1 MQRSDRSTRLK
12 AGPQPA
18 VSYDRVRHG
27 IHNLSTP
34 EVIAD
39 PMTYIDAI
47 AELGPLF
54 FDEVGQVWVCSGY
67 RESVE
72 VLTDC
77 HRFSSARLRSSD
89 VLAGRG
95 LNSVASVAD
104 MLVEQMLFIDPPK
117 HTAIRSSIH
126 NQFTA
131 SRVRERDE
139 DMKAIAKA
147 ALNDLPLDG
156 EIDLITEFS
165 QKLSSPLIAH
175 LLDINDHT
183 KQIAR
188 WAEAYETLLGSLST
202 LPNIRNKEIIPI
214 LNEALSFFQ
223 AEARTRLN
231 SPRDDLISS
240 MVAVLLGNQLS
251 QQDTDAITYSIAANC
266 IVLLGGGYQTLAH
279 LVSTGLL
286 LLDKYPSQQQ
296 RLREDPSLIDSAIN
310 EFMRIDGSSQYVAR
324 QATVD
329 SELGGRHILAG
340 QTVIVHLAA
349 ANLDPR
355 TFTNPRVLDI
365 ERREARHLGFS
376 MGRHYCIGAPYA
388 QRTARWAILGF
399 LDRYPRYRVRRGSE
413 ALAWGHHPNTR
424 CLAHAYVHLK
434 AESPDSAAESGSAA
448 TQEPEFNGP
457 STKPIYTELSQ
468 RDQHL
473 LTIDWNDTATPRGP
487 YTCWHQLFEH
497 RARLAPNTIA
507 VNDGN
512 VAHSYREIDQRA
524 NALARMLRTQG
535 VQPETVV
542 GVVME
547 RSADFIVT
555 ILAVAK
561 AGGAFLLADT
571 SCPDERLKDMLKDA
585 AVTLVLTDD
594 TTAMRL
600 ASVAPPAR
608 LLTVDCRQTDA
619 AAPLSGV
626 SAGNT
631 AYVVFTS
638 GTTGRP
644 KAIAISHEG
653 VVNLHVA
660 QRQIFRIGPHDRVL
674 QFLSP
679 NFDGCIADIVLAL
692 LSGATLVVA
701 PTVHLTVGPPLI
713 RLLREQQVTTV
724 ILTPSVWTALPDAE
738 LPDLRVAAAAG
749 ERLSAALVARWSRPG
764 RRFLNLYG
772 PAETAVLATWHEC
785 SNSATTPPIGR
796 PVANKRT
803 YVLDEQLRPVPI
815 CQPGELCIGGLGI
828 GRYLSR
834 PELMEER
841 FALDPVGS
849 IPGRLFYRTGDICRW
864 LPDGSLEYLGR
875 RDRQVK
881 IRGQRVELDEI
892 EKVLETAPGVAAS
905 AVHER
910 EGQLHALIVAEQHGI
925 DESTIREQLVRRL
938 HSGMVPT
945 TFTVVDKLPLTTN
958 GKVNKASVTQL
969 TQEPV
974 AHPTRQ
980 APETVHVLSTSIDAD
995 NSLQHSRL
1003 TWRISQI
1010 FADCLNLPQQ
1020 RVKANSD
1027 FFSLGGDSLAMATF
1041 LTSLERETRTLVDLR
1056 NLLNDPTPTGIS
1068 THILG
1073 RDDRLPHDN
1082 LEVTI
1087 K

>member
-1 MQRSDRSTRLK
+1 MQHSDRSSYLRS
-12 AGPQPA
+12 GSHPA
-18 VSYDRVRHG
+18 VRYDRVRHG

-39 PMTYIDAI
+39 PTIYIDAI
-47 AELGPLF
+47 AQLGPLF

-72 VLTDC
+72 VLTDFR
-77 HRFSSARLRSSD
+77 RFSSARLRSSD

-95 LNSVASVAD
+95 LDSAASVAD
-104 MLVEQMLFIDPPK
+104 MVVEQMLFIDPPK
-117 HTAIRSSIH
+117 HTTIRSSIQ
-126 NQFTA
+126 NQFTT

-139 DMKAIAKA
+139 VMQAIVKAV
-147 ALNDLPLDG
+147 LNDLPLHG
-156 EIDLITEFS
+156 EIDLITEFC

-175 LLDINDHT
+175 LLDINHHME
-183 KQIAR
+183 QIPR

-202 LPNIRNKEIIPI
+202 LPHIRNKEIIPI

-231 SPRDDLISS
+231 FPRDDLISS
-240 MVAVLLGNQLS
+240 MVTALHGNQLS
-251 QQDTDAITYSIAANC
+251 KEDADALMYSIAANC

-279 LVSTGLL
+279 SVSTGLL
-286 LLDKYPSQQQ
+286 LLDKYPSQQR
-296 RLREDPSLIDSAIN
+296 RLRENPSLIDSAIN

-349 ANLDPR
+349 ANLDPW
-355 TFTNPRVLDI
+355 TFTDPRVLDI

-376 MGRHYCIGAPYA
+376 LGRHYCIGAPYA

-399 LDRYPRYRVRRGSE
+399 LDRYPTYSVRRGSE
-413 ALAWGHHPNTR
+413 ALVWGHHPNTR
-424 CLAHAYVHLK
+424 CLAHAYVDVK
-434 AESPDSAAESGSAA
+434 AEPPDPAVESAPDA
-448 TQEPEFNGP
+448 TREPESNGQ
-457 STKPIYTELSQ
+457 STKPLCTELS
-468 RDQHL
+468 RPDHHL
-473 LTIDWNDTATPRGP
+473 LTVDWNDTATPLGP
-487 YTCWHQLFEH
+487 YTCWYQLFEH
-497 RARLAPNTIA
+497 RAQLAPNTIA

-512 VAHSYREIDQRA
+512 IAHSYRDIDQRA

-555 ILAVAK
+555 ILAVSK

-571 SCPDERLKDMLKDA
+571 SCPDERLKGMIEEA
-585 AVTLVLTDD
+585 AVTLVLADE

-600 ASVAPPAR
+600 TSIALPAR
-608 LLTVDCRQTDA
+608 LLTPDCQQTDTT
-619 AAPLSGV
+619 APLSGV

-660 QRQIFRIGPHDRVL
+660 QRHIFRIGPHDRVL

-692 LSGATLVVA
+692 LSGAVLVVA
-701 PTVHLTVGPPLI
+701 PTVHLTVGPPLT

-724 ILTPSVWTALPDAE
+724 ILTPSVWAALPDAE
-738 LPDLRVAAAAG
+738 LPDLHIAAAAG
-749 ERLSAALVARWSRPG
+749 ERLPAALAARWSRPG

-772 PAETAVLATWHEC
+772 PAETAVLAAWHEC

-796 PVANKRT
+796 PVANKLT

-815 CQPGELCIGGLGI
+815 GQHGELCIGGIGI

-841 FALDPVGS
+841 FAIDPFGCM
-849 IPGRLFYRTGDICRW
+849 PGQLLYRTGDICRW
-864 LPDGSLEYLGR
+864 LPDGLLEYHGR

-892 EKVLETAPGVAAS
+892 EKVLEKTPGVAAS

-910 EGQLHALIVAEQHGI
+910 QGQLHALIVPERHEL
-925 DESTIREQLVRRL
+925 DESTVREQLVRRL

-958 GKVNKASVTQL
+958 GKINKASVAQL
-969 TQEPV
+969 TQES
-974 AHPTRQ
+974 ATHPTLDTSK
-980 APETVHVLSTSIDAD
+980 AADVLSTSIGAD
-995 NSLQHSRL
+995 DSLQHSRL

-1010 FADCLNLPQQ
+1010 FADCLNLPQR

-1027 FFSLGGDSLAMATF
+1027 FFSLGGDSLAMATL
-1041 LTSLERETRTLVDLR
+1041 LTSLERETRTLVDVG
-1056 NLLNDPTPTGIS
+1056 NLLNDPTPTGIA
-1068 THILG
+1068 THIVG
-1073 RDDRLPHDN
+1073 RDGRLPHDS
-1082 LEVTI
+1082 LG
-1087 K
+1087 

>member
-1 MQRSDRSTRLK
+1 MRVGSHL
-12 AGPQPA
+12 A
-18 VSYDRVRHG
+18 VGYDRARHG

-39 PMTYIDAI
+39 PTIYIDAI

-67 RESVE
+67 RESAE
-72 VLTDC
+72 VLTDFR
-77 HRFSSARLRSSD
+77 RFSSARLRSSGA
-89 VLAGRG
+89 LAGRG
-95 LNSVASVAD
+95 LNSAASVAD

-117 HTAIRSSIH
+117 HAAIRSSIQ

-131 SRVRERDE
+131 SQVRERDE
-139 DMKAIAKA
+139 AMKAIVNT
-147 ALNDLPLDG
+147 ALNDLPLHG
-156 EIDLITEFS
+156 EIDLIAQFS
-165 QKLSSPLIAH
+165 QKLPSPLIAH
-175 LLDINDHT
+175 LLDIKNRA
-183 KQIAR
+183 KQITR

-202 LPNIRNKEIIPI
+202 LPNIRNKEIIPV

-223 AEARTRLN
+223 AEARTRLD

-240 MVAVLLGNQLS
+240 MVAMLRGNQLS
-251 QQDTDAITYSIAANC
+251 QEDTDALTYSIAANC

-286 LLDKYPSQQQ
+286 LLDKYPAQQR

-310 EFMRIDGSSQYVAR
+310 EFMRLDGSSQYVAR

-329 SELGGRHILAG
+329 SELGGRHISAS

-355 TFTNPRVLDI
+355 TFTDSRVLNI

-388 QRTARWAILGF
+388 QRTARWGILGF
-399 LDRYPRYRVRRGSE
+399 LDRYPEYHVRHNSE
-413 ALAWGHHPNTR
+413 DLKWGAHPNTR
-424 CLAHAYVHLK
+424 CLAHAYVHVK
-434 AESPDSAAESGSAA
+434 AGS
-448 TQEPEFNGP
+448 QEPATESESITMGESEP
-457 STKPIYTELSQ
+457 SGQPTEPICTELAQ
-468 RDQHL
+468 PDQHL
-473 LTIDWNDTATPRGP
+473 LTIDWNDTATPLGP

-497 RARLAPNTIA
+497 RARLAPNIIA
-507 VNDGN
+507 VNDGDD
-512 VAHSYREIDQRA
+512 AHSYQEINQRA
-524 NALARMLRTQG
+524 NALARVLRTQG
-535 VQPETVV
+535 VQPEVVV

-555 ILAVAK
+555 ILAIAK

-571 SCPDERLKDMLKDA
+571 SCPDERLKDMLKEA
-585 AVTLVLTDD
+585 AVTLVLADEM
-594 TTAMRL
+594 TAMRL
-600 ASVAPPAR
+600 ASVIPPAR
-608 LLTVDCRQTDA
+608 LLTLDCQQTDA
-619 AAPLSGV
+619 TAPLSGA

-692 LSGATLVVA
+692 LSGAMLVVA
-701 PTVHLTVGPPLI
+701 PTVHLMVGPPLI
-713 RLLREQQVTTV
+713 RLLREQRITTV
-724 ILTPSVWTALPDAE
+724 ILTPSVWAALPEAE
-738 LPDLRVAAAAG
+738 LPDLRIAAAAG
-749 ERLSAALVARWSRPG
+749 ERLPAALVARWSRPG

-785 SNSATTPPIGR
+785 SDSATTPPIGR

-803 YVLDEQLRPVPI
+803 YVLDEQLRPIPI
-815 CQPGELCIGGLGI
+815 GQHGELCIGGLGI

-841 FALDPVGS
+841 FAIDPVGGT
-849 IPGRLFYRTGDICRW
+849 PGQLIYRTGDICRW

-881 IRGQRVELDEI
+881 IRGQRVELEEI
-892 EKVLETAPGVAAS
+892 EKVIEKIPGVAAS
-905 AVHER
+905 TVYER
-910 EGQLHALIVAEQHGI
+910 EGQLHALIVAERHGL

-938 HSGMVPT
+938 HSGMIPT

-958 GKVNKASVTQL
+958 GKVNRGSVAEL
-969 TQEPV
+969 TQEPATHPALRAPND
-974 AHPTRQ
+974 AHALNTD
-980 APETVHVLSTSIDAD
+980 IDI
-995 NSLQHSRL
+995 SPQHSRL

-1010 FADCLNLPQQ
+1010 FADCLNLSQQ

-1041 LTSLERETRTLVDLR
+1041 LTNLERETETLVDVR
-1056 NLLNDPTPTGIS
+1056 NLLNDPTPTGIA
-1068 THILG
+1068 THIVG
-1073 RDDRLPHDN
+1073 RDGRVLYDSLR
-1082 LEVTI
+1082 
-1087 K
+1087 

>member
-1 MQRSDRSTRLK
+1 MRVGSHLAVGYDRS
-12 AGPQPA
+12 
-18 VSYDRVRHG
+18 RHG

-39 PMTYIDAI
+39 PTSYIDAI

-67 RESVE
+67 RESAE
-72 VLTDC
+72 VLTDFR
-77 HRFSSARLRSSD
+77 RFSSARLRSSD
-89 VLAGRG
+89 ALTGRG
-95 LNSVASVAD
+95 LKSVATVAD
-104 MLVEQMLFIDPPK
+104 LLVEQMLFIDPPK
-117 HTAIRSSIH
+117 HTAIRSSIQ

-139 DMKAIAKA
+139 AMKTIVDA
-147 ALNDLPLDG
+147 ALNDLPLHG
-156 EIDLITEFS
+156 EIDLITQFS

-175 LLDINDHT
+175 LLDINHHV
-183 KQIAR
+183 KQIAQ

-223 AEARTRLN
+223 AEARTRLD

-240 MVAVLLGNQLS
+240 MVAMLRGNQLS
-251 QQDTDAITYSIAANC
+251 QEDADALIYSIAANC

-286 LLDKYPSQQQ
+286 LLDKYPSQQR
-296 RLREDPSLIDSAIN
+296 RLREAPNLIDLAIN

-324 QATVD
+324 QAAVD
-329 SELGGRHILAG
+329 SELGGKHILAG

-355 TFTNPRVLDI
+355 TFTNPRALDI
-365 ERREARHLGFS
+365 ERREAKHLGFS

-399 LDRYPRYRVRRGSE
+399 LDRYPSYHVRRGSE
-413 ALAWGHHPNTR
+413 VLVWGFHPNTR
-424 CLAHAYVHLK
+424 CLAHAYVHVK
-434 AESPDSAAESGSAA
+434 AESPDPTVESGPAV
-448 TQEPEFNGP
+448 TREPEFSGQ
-457 STKPIYTELSQ
+457 STKPVYAELSQ
-468 RDQHL
+468 PDQHL
-473 LTIDWNDTATPRGP
+473 LTVDWNDTATPRCP
-487 YTCWHQLFEH
+487 YACWHQLFEH

-524 NALARMLRTQG
+524 NSLARMLRTQG
-535 VQPETVV
+535 VQPESVV
-542 GVVME
+542 GVTME
-547 RSADFIVT
+547 RSVDFIVT
-555 ILAVAK
+555 ILAIAK

-571 SCPDERLKDMLKDA
+571 SCPVGRLKDMLEEA
-585 AVTLVLTDD
+585 AVTLVLADEM
-594 TTAMRL
+594 TAMRL
-600 ASVAPPAR
+600 APVIPSVR
-608 LLTVDCRQTDA
+608 LLTLDCHQTDA
-619 AAPLSGV
+619 TAPLSGV

-701 PTVHLTVGPPLI
+701 PTVYLMVGPPLI
-713 RLLREQQVTTV
+713 RLLREQQITTV
-724 ILTPSVWTALPDAE
+724 ILTPSVWAALPDAE
-738 LPDLRVAAAAG
+738 LPDLRIAAAAG
-749 ERLSAALVARWSRPG
+749 ERLPAALVARWSRPG

-785 SNSATTPPIGR
+785 SDSAMTPPIGR
-796 PVANKRT
+796 PVANKRA

-815 CQPGELCIGGLGI
+815 GQHGELCIGGLGV

-834 PELMEER
+834 PKLMEEL
-841 FALDPVGS
+841 FVIDPVDGM
-849 IPGRLFYRTGDICRW
+849 PGQLIYRTGDICRW

-892 EKVLETAPGVAAS
+892 EKVMENVPGVAAS

-910 EGQLHALIVAEQHGI
+910 EGQLHALIVAERRGL

-938 HSGMVPT
+938 HSGMIPT
-945 TFTVVDKLPLTTN
+945 TFTMVDKFPLTTN
-958 GKVNKASVTQL
+958 GKVNKESVAEL
-969 TQEPV
+969 TQESS
-974 AHPTRQ
+974 TRPMLR
-980 APETVHVLSTSIDAD
+980 APSNAHVLNMGIDAD
-995 NSLQHSRL
+995 TSPQNSRL

-1010 FADCLNLPQQ
+1010 FADCLNLSQQ

-1041 LTSLERETRTLVDLR
+1041 LAILERETGTLVDVG
-1056 NLLNDPTPTGIS
+1056 NLLNDPTPTGIA
-1068 THILG
+1068 TYIVERDG
-1073 RDDRLPHDN
+1073 RVLHDN
-1082 LEVTI
+1082 LR
-1087 K
+1087 

>member
-1 MQRSDRSTRLK
+1 MQDTSRSSRLSVESH
-12 AGPQPA
+12 PA
-18 VSYDRVRHG
+18 VSYDRARHG
-27 IHNLSTP
+27 IHNLSIP

-39 PMTYIDAI
+39 PTIYIDAI

-67 RESVE
+67 RESAE
-72 VLTDC
+72 VLTDFR
-77 HRFSSARLRSSD
+77 RFSSARLRSSD

-95 LNSVASVAD
+95 LNPAASVAE
-104 MLVEQMLFIDPPK
+104 MLAEQMLFIDPPK
-117 HTAIRSSIH
+117 HIAIRSSIQ

-131 SRVRERDE
+131 SRVRDRDE
-139 DMKAIAKA
+139 AMKEIANA
-147 ALNDLPLDG
+147 ALNDLPSHG
-156 EIDLITEFS
+156 EIDLITQFS
-165 QKLSSPLIAH
+165 RKLSAPLIAH
-175 LLDINDHT
+175 LLDIDDRT
-183 KQIAR
+183 EQITR

-202 LPNIRNKEIIPI
+202 LPNIRNKEIIPV

-231 SPRDDLISS
+231 SPRDDLISA
-240 MVAVLLGNQLS
+240 MVAMLRDNQLS
-251 QQDTDAITYSIAANC
+251 HEDTDAITYSIAANC

-286 LLDKYPSQQQ
+286 LLDKYPSQQR

-324 QATVD
+324 QAAVD

-340 QTVIVHLAA
+340 QTIIVHLAA

-355 TFTNPRVLDI
+355 TFADPRALDI

-399 LDRYPRYRVRRGSE
+399 LDRYPKYRVRHGAE
-413 ALAWGHHPNTR
+413 ALVWGPHPNTR
-424 CLAHAYVHLK
+424 CLAHAYVNVK
-434 AESPDSAAESGSAA
+434 AESPEPAAESEPAA
-448 TQEPEFNGP
+448 MRKQEFSGQPAE
-457 STKPIYTELSQ
+457 PIRTELSQ
-468 RDQHL
+468 PDQHL

-487 YTCWHQLFEH
+487 YACWHHLFEH
-497 RARLAPNTIA
+497 RAQLAPNAIA

-535 VQPETVV
+535 VQPESVV

-561 AGGAFLLADT
+561 AGGAFLLADP
-571 SCPDERLKDMLKDA
+571 SCPDERLKDMIEEA
-585 AVTLVLTDD
+585 AVTVVLADE

-600 ASVAPPAR
+600 GSVAPPAR
-608 LLTVDCRQTDA
+608 FLTLDCRQTDA
-619 AAPLSGV
+619 TAPLSGV

-660 QRQIFRIGPHDRVL
+660 QRQIFRIGPRDRVL

-679 NFDGCIADIVLAL
+679 NFDGCIADVVLAL
-692 LSGATLVVA
+692 LSGAMLVVA
-701 PTVHLTVGPPLI
+701 PSVHLIVGPPLI
-713 RLLREQQVTTV
+713 RLLREQQITTV
-724 ILTPSVWTALPDAE
+724 ILTPSVWAALPDAE

-749 ERLSAALVARWSRPG
+749 ERLPAALVARWSRPG

-785 SNSATTPPIGR
+785 SNSAGTPPIGR

-815 CQPGELCIGGLGI
+815 GQHGELCIGGLGI

-834 PELMEER
+834 PELMEQR
-841 FALDPVGS
+841 YAIDSVGR
-849 IPGRLFYRTGDICRW
+849 IPGQLLYRTGDICRW

-892 EKVLETAPGVAAS
+892 EKVLEKVPGVAAS
-905 AVHER
+905 TVLER
-910 EGQLHALIVAEQHGI
+910 EGQLHALIVAERHGL

-938 HSGMVPT
+938 HSGMIPT
-945 TFTVVDKLPLTTN
+945 TFTVVDKLPLTMN
-958 GKVNKASVTQL
+958 GKVNMESIAQL
-969 TQEPV
+969 TQVAQESA
-974 AHPTRQ
+974 AHPTPH
-980 APETVHVLSTSIDAD
+980 APDTAHVLSTSIDAD
-995 NSLQHSRL
+995 TSLQKSRL

-1010 FADCLNLPQQ
+1010 FADCLKLPQQ
-1020 RVKANSD
+1020 RVKVNSD

-1041 LTSLERETRTLVDLR
+1041 LTSLENETGTLVDVG
-1056 NLLNDPTPTGIS
+1056 NLLNDPTPSGIA
-1068 THILG
+1068 THVVG
-1073 RDDRLPHDN
+1073 RDDRIPHYS
-1082 LEVTI
+1082 LR
-1087 K
+1087 

>member
-1 MQRSDRSTRLK
+1 MQRSNRSTCLRV
-12 AGPQPA
+12 GSHPA

-27 IHNLSTP
+27 IHNLSIP

-39 PMTYIDAI
+39 PTIYIDAI

-67 RESVE
+67 RESAE
-72 VLTDC
+72 ILTDF

-89 VLAGRG
+89 VLTGRG
-95 LNSVASVAD
+95 LNSAASVAD
-104 MLVEQMLFIDPPK
+104 MVVEQMLFIDPPK
-117 HTAIRSSIH
+117 HTVIRSSIQ
-126 NQFTA
+126 NQFTT
-131 SRVRERDE
+131 SRVHERDE
-139 DMKAIAKA
+139 VMKAIAEA
-147 ALNDLPLDG
+147 ALNNLPLNG
-156 EIDLITEFS
+156 EIDLITDFS

-183 KQIAR
+183 KQVTR

-202 LPNIRNKEIIPI
+202 LPDIRDKEIIPV

-223 AEARTRLN
+223 DEARTRLN
-231 SPRDDLISS
+231 SPRNDLISS
-240 MVAVLLGNQLS
+240 MVAVLRGNQLS
-251 QQDTDAITYSIAANC
+251 QEDTDVITYSIAANC

-286 LLDKYPSQQQ
+286 LLDKYPGQQR
-296 RLREDPSLIDSAIN
+296 RLREDPRLIDSAIN
-310 EFMRIDGSSQYVAR
+310 EFMRLDGSSQYVAR
-324 QATVD
+324 RATVD
-329 SELGGRHILAG
+329 LELSDRHISAG

-355 TFTNPRVLDI
+355 TFTDPRVLDI

-399 LDRYPRYRVRRGSE
+399 LDRYPHYRVRHGSE
-413 ALAWGHHPNTR
+413 ALAWGPHPNTR
-424 CLAHAYVHLK
+424 CLAYAYVHVRAEPSDPG
-434 AESPDSAAESGSAA
+434 AESWSA
-448 TQEPEFNGP
+448 TTREPEP
-457 STKPIYTELSQ
+457 SGQSTEPICTELSQ
-468 RDQHL
+468 PDQHL
-473 LTIDWNDTATPRGP
+473 LTIDWNDNATPLGP
-487 YTCWHQLFEH
+487 YACWHQLFEH

-512 VAHSYREIDQRA
+512 VAHSYREIDERA
-524 NALARMLRTQG
+524 NALARVLRTQG

-547 RSADFIVT
+547 RSAGFIVT

-571 SCPDERLKDMLKDA
+571 SCPDERLKDMIEEA
-585 AVTLVLTDD
+585 AVTLVLADE
-594 TTAMRL
+594 TTTTRL
-600 ASVAPPAR
+600 TSVVPPAR
-608 LLTVDCRQTDA
+608 LLTLDCMHTDA
-619 AAPLSGV
+619 TAPLSGV

-660 QRQIFRIGPHDRVL
+660 QRQIFRIGPPDRVL

-692 LSGATLVVA
+692 LSGAMLVVA
-701 PTVHLTVGPPLI
+701 PPVHLTVGPPLI

-724 ILTPSVWTALPDAE
+724 ILTPSVWAALPDAE

-749 ERLSAALVARWSRPG
+749 ERLPAALVARWSRPG

-785 SNSATTPPIGR
+785 SHSATTPPIGR

-803 YVLDEQLRPVPI
+803 YVFDERLRPVPI
-815 CQPGELCIGGLGI
+815 GQHGELCIGGLGI

-841 FALDPVGS
+841 FAIDPVGNM
-849 IPGRLFYRTGDICRW
+849 PGQLLYRTGDICRW

-892 EKVLETAPGVAAS
+892 EKLLETAPGVAAS

-910 EGQLHALIVAEQHGI
+910 EGQLHALIVVERHEL
-925 DESTIREQLVRRL
+925 DESKVREQLARHL
-938 HSGMVPT
+938 HSGMIPT
-945 TFTVVDKLPLTTN
+945 TFTVVDELPLTTN
-958 GKVNKASVTQL
+958 GKVNKASVAQL
-969 TQEPV
+969 TQESPT
-974 AHPTRQ
+974 HPTLQ
-980 APETVHVLSTSIDAD
+980 DSETAHILSTSTDVD

-1020 RVKANSD
+1020 RVKADSD
-1027 FFSLGGDSLAMATF
+1027 FFSLGGDSLAMATL
-1041 LTSLERETRTLVDLR
+1041 LTTLESEAGTPVDVRT
-1056 NLLNDPTPTGIS
+1056 LLNDPTPTGIA
-1068 THILG
+1068 TRIVG
-1073 RDDRLPHDN
+1073 RDNPLTAR
-1082 LEVTI
+1082 
-1087 K
+1087 

>member
-1 MQRSDRSTRLK
+1 MPRSNVPSYLGV
-12 AGPQPA
+12 GPHPA
-18 VSYDRVRHG
+18 VGYDRVRHG

-39 PMTYIDAI
+39 PTIYIDAI
-47 AELGPLF
+47 AKLGPLF

-67 RESVE
+67 RESAE
-72 VLTDC
+72 VLTDFR
-77 HRFSSARLRSSD
+77 RFSSARLRNSD

-95 LNSVASVAD
+95 LNSAASVAD
-104 MLVEQMLFIDPPK
+104 MVVEQMLFIDPPK
-117 HTAIRSSIH
+117 HTAIRSSIQ
-126 NQFTA
+126 NQFTT

-139 DMKAIAKA
+139 VMKAVAEA
-147 ALNDLPLDG
+147 ALNDLPLHG
-156 EIDLITEFS
+156 ETDLIAEFS
-165 QKLSSPLIAH
+165 QKLSSPLVAH
-175 LLDINDHT
+175 LLGVNDRT

-202 LPNIRNKEIIPI
+202 LPNIRDKEIIPV

-223 AEARTRLN
+223 AEARARLN

-240 MVAVLLGNQLS
+240 MIDVLRDNELS
-251 QQDTDAITYSIAANC
+251 QEDTDVITYSIAANC

-286 LLDKYPSQQQ
+286 LLDKYPVQQR

-355 TFTNPRVLDI
+355 TFTDPRVLDI

-376 MGRHYCIGAPYA
+376 IGRHYCIGAPYA

-399 LDRYPRYRVRRGSE
+399 LDRYPEYHVRRGSE
-413 ALAWGHHPNTR
+413 ALVWGPHPNTR
-424 CLAHAYVHLK
+424 CLAHAYVHVK
-434 AESPDSAAESGSAA
+434 AESPDPAAESRSAA
-448 TQEPEFNGP
+448 PQEPEFSGQP
-457 STKPIYTELSQ
+457 TELICAELSQ
-468 RDQHL
+468 PDQYL
-473 LTIDWNDTATPRGP
+473 LTIDWNDTATPLGS
-487 YTCWHQLFEH
+487 YTCWHQLFER
-497 RARLAPNTIA
+497 RARSAPDALA
-507 VNDGN
+507 VNDGDG
-512 VAHSYREIDQRA
+512 AHSYREIDRRA

-547 RSADFIVT
+547 RSAGFIVT

-571 SCPDERLKDMLKDA
+571 SCPDERLKDMIEEA
-585 AVTLVLTDD
+585 AVTLVLADE

-608 LLTVDCRQTDA
+608 LLTLDSMQTDA
-619 AAPLSGV
+619 TAPLSGV

-660 QRQIFRIGPHDRVL
+660 QRQIFRIGPRDRVL

-692 LSGATLVVA
+692 LSGAMLVVA
-701 PTVHLTVGPPLI
+701 PPAHLTVGPPLI
-713 RLLREQQVTTV
+713 RLLREQRVTTV
-724 ILTPSVWTALPDAE
+724 ILTPSVWAALPDAE

-749 ERLSAALVARWSRPG
+749 ERLPAALVARYSRPG

-803 YVLDEQLRPVPI
+803 YVLDERLRPVPI
-815 CQPGELCIGGLGI
+815 GQHGELCIGGLGV

-841 FALDPVGS
+841 FAIDPAGNM
-849 IPGRLFYRTGDICRW
+849 PGQLFYRTGDICRW
-864 LPDGSLEYLGR
+864 LPDGSLEYIGR

-892 EKVLETAPGVAAS
+892 EKVLETVPGVAAS

-910 EGQLHALIVAEQHGI
+910 EGQLHALIVAERHGL
-925 DESTIREQLVRRL
+925 DESTLREHLVRRL

-945 TFTVVDKLPLTTN
+945 TFTVVDELPLTAN
-958 GKVNKASVTQL
+958 GKVNKESVAQL
-969 TQEPV
+969 TQESA
-974 AHPTRQ
+974 AHPTPH
-980 APETVHVLSTSIDAD
+980 APETIHVLSTSIDAD

-1041 LTSLERETRTLVDLR
+1041 LTNLERETEKLVDVG
-1056 NLLNDPTPTGIS
+1056 NLLNDPTPTGIA
-1068 THILG
+1068 THIVG
-1073 RDDRLPHDN
+1073 RDGRLPHDS
-1082 LEVTI
+1082 LRVAI

>member
-1 MQRSDRSTRLK
+1 MQCGKESPCPEM
-12 AGPQPA
+12 GPQSA
-18 VSYDRVRHG
+18 VNYDRVRHG

-39 PMTYIDAI
+39 PTIYIDAI

-67 RESVE
+67 RESAE
-72 VLTDC
+72 VLTDFR
-77 HRFSSARLRSSD
+77 RFSSARLPSSG

-95 LNSVASVAD
+95 LNSAASVVD
-104 MLVEQMLFIDPPK
+104 MVGEQMLFIDPPR
-117 HTAIRSSIH
+117 HAAIRSSIQ

-139 DMKAIAKA
+139 AMKAVVGA
-147 ALNDLPLDG
+147 ALNDLPLRG
-156 EIDLITEFS
+156 EVDLITEFS

-175 LLDINDHT
+175 LLGVNDHT
-183 KQIAR
+183 KQITR
-188 WAEAYETLLGSLST
+188 WAEAYETLLGGLSA
-202 LPNIRNKEIIPI
+202 LPDIRDKEIIPV

-223 AEARTRLN
+223 AEARARLN

-240 MVAVLLGNQLS
+240 MVAVLHGDELS
-251 QQDTDAITYSIAANC
+251 QEDTDVAIYSIAANC

-286 LLDKYPSQQQ
+286 LLDKYPDQQR

-324 QATVD
+324 RASVD
-329 SELGGRHILAG
+329 SELGGRRILAG
-340 QTVIVHLAA
+340 QTVVVHLAA

-355 TFTNPRVLDI
+355 TFADPRVLDI
-365 ERREARHLGFS
+365 ERRESRHLGFS
-376 MGRHYCIGAPYA
+376 IGRHYCIGAPYA
-388 QRTARWAILGF
+388 LRTARWGILGF
-399 LDRYPRYRVRRGSE
+399 LDRYPEYRVRSGSE
-413 ALAWGHHPNTR
+413 ALIWGHHPNTR
-424 CLAHAYVHLK
+424 CLAHAYVHVE
-434 AESPDSAAESGSAA
+434 AESPDSAAESGSAV
-448 TQEPEFNGP
+448 THEPESSEQSAG
-457 STKPIYTELSQ
+457 SISTELSQ
-468 RDQHL
+468 LDQYL
-473 LTIDWNDTATPRGP
+473 LTVDLNDTATPLGP

-497 RARLAPNTIA
+497 RARLAPDAVA
-507 VNDGN
+507 VNDGSG
-512 VAHSYREIDQRA
+512 AHSYREIDQRA
-524 NALARMLRTQG
+524 NALARMLRTRG
-535 VQPETVV
+535 VEPETVV

-547 RSADFIVT
+547 RSAGFIVT

-561 AGGAFLLADT
+561 AGGAFLLADV
-571 SCPDERLKDMLKDA
+571 SCPDERLKCMIAEA
-585 AVTLVLTDD
+585 AVIFVLADEA
-594 TTAMRL
+594 TAMRL
-600 ASVAPPAR
+600 SSVVLPAR
-608 LLTVDCRQTDA
+608 LLTLDCLQTDA
-619 AAPLSGV
+619 TAPLSGV

-660 QRQIFRIGPHDRVL
+660 QRQIFRIGPSDRVL

-679 NFDGCIADIVLAL
+679 NFDGCVADIVLAL
-692 LSGATLVVA
+692 LCGAVLVVA
-701 PTVHLTVGPPLI
+701 PSVHLAVGPPLI
-713 RLLREQQVTTV
+713 RLLREQHVTTV
-724 ILTPSVWTALPDAE
+724 ILTPSVLAALPDAE
-738 LPDLRVAAAAG
+738 LPDLRVVAAAG
-749 ERLSAALVARWSRPG
+749 ERLPAALVARYSRPG

-785 SNSATTPPIGR
+785 SDSATAPPIGR
-796 PVANKRT
+796 PVANKLT
-803 YVLDEQLRPVPI
+803 YVLDERLRPVRI
-815 CQPGELCIGGLGI
+815 GQPGELCIGGLGI

-841 FALDPVGS
+841 FAIDPVGN
-849 IPGRLFYRTGDICRW
+849 IPGRLIYRTGDICRW
-864 LPDGSLEYLGR
+864 IPDGSLEYLGR

-892 EKVLETAPGVAAS
+892 EKVLETVPGVAVS

-910 EGQLHALIVAEQHGI
+910 DGQLHALIVPERRGL
-925 DESTIREQLVRRL
+925 DESTVREHLVRRL
-938 HSGMVPT
+938 HSGMVPA
-945 TFTVVDKLPLTTN
+945 TFTVVDELPRTTN
-958 GKVNKASVTQL
+958 GKVNKESVAQL
-969 TQEPV
+969 AQESV
-974 AHPTRQ
+974 AHPTLR
-980 APETVHVLSTSIDAD
+980 APETVHVLSKRIGAG

-1020 RVKANSD
+1020 RIKADSD

-1041 LTSLERETRTLVDLR
+1041 LTGLERETKTLVDVG
-1056 NLLNDPTPTGIS
+1056 NLLNDPTPTGIA
-1068 THILG
+1068 THIVEEAAAY
-1073 RDDRLPHDN
+1073 R
-1082 LEVTI
+1082 TI
-1087 K
+1087 A